1 MAGRP
6 ATISDLFS
14 PMNSIK
20 TCMDSHGSA
29 IEESV
34 MQVNESVLHCAGKLS
49 ATNKLF
55 KSAAKSMEKTVIDS
69 MKDLNSAMQKQVVAG
84 ASSAAG
90 IASSISSSINDSVSS
105 VMDGLIGIGRQLS
118 EIGKL
123 TRLIEGHVDPVK
135 SMAYQMK
142 NKMKTVLNPFAADT
156 SEKKVK
162 PSKLKAP
169 DVSGGKGAGDLAKS
183 LAEAAKIIDG
193 ISYPRA
199 IMTKIKA
206 KKIIGGLLDVFSD
219 NEKRMSPAQMK
230 SYMAKARQL
239 SLISDDIAETAANMS
254 VVTPV
259 APFAVIGAKL
269 SKKLIKEMLLAVK
282 PLSATKNLAKV
293 ELGATSL
300 RKISESVLKFA
311 ASMSLMAVLA
321 IPAMVGAA
329 GAYVLIKESLWLF
342 KRIGKATV
350 TQSVVKAA
358 FNLRLI
364 GESVLMFSASMA
376 LMSIL
381 AVPAMAGTAAAF
393 LIMKA
398 STALFK
404 RIGSQKDSAG
414 IRNAA
419 LNIEL
424 MCLSTIAFTLTL
436 LATTMIMKH
445 IIFGG
450 GEGFDAQNPIALGSS
465 VIVFGAMVGAAMVY
479 KKVLGK
485 KTTTDAVMRGSFAVM
500 LMSASFITFSLS
512 LLVSCMMTKAIV
524 GNSMSNGKFDVEDI
538 AAVAPIAPVFLLML
552 GSYMLYKQI
561 GKDDNTRKVMNGGL
575 AVVMMAVGF
584 AAFSAAF
591 WVSHQLM
598 KDIVGNWDAKK
609 DPWALVMDVA
619 VLGLMLVSFKFYQK
633 IGKDDNTRKVMN
645 GGLATIMMAT
655 GLVAFSAALWLSDKM
670 VGDMW
675 KTGNGK
681 FDFISMMT
689 NVAVIGMM
697 YLSLLVF
704 NQVGNN
710 FTNVA
715 KGTGGVVLMAAGVAA
730 FGFGMGFFVDSVKGA
745 SAGDLI
751 AMPLLL
757 GAFALEFAIMG
768 GFAVEIALGS
778 AAALA
783 MAVGIGA
790 FGYGVG
796 FYVESMKGTDWGDVG
811 RMAALIGIF
820 AVEFGLIGI
829 PVVAAVVAMGS
840 AAVLTMSGAIIA
852 FGYAMEEFIKPIS
865 KVDFETVKNAGET
878 IGAMGLEFAKV
889 GSPIVAPFVLA
900 GAGVMV
906 VAAGAVAALAG
917 GMKTWAETEMDADKL
932 DLLCVS
938 IDRIKL
944 AFQGN
949 PEGKKGEGGFFKKL
963 GNAVSG
969 ALAAPFDM
977 ASVTLSAS
985 ALVVAGGA
993 IKSLSWGIKEWAGA
1007 GLDDIDR
1014 LDLLCASIDRIKLAF
1029 QGNPTGTKEEN
1040 KGFFAKLKT
1049 NMSGALDAPF
1059 DLGKMTMTASALAI
1073 AGTAMK
1079 SLSKGLKEWDN
1090 AGVDLDSVNGLITVI
1105 IKIRDVFGQMG
1116 EKRGGEKSSL
1126 LKKTIGV
1133 DLSSFEMTDV
1143 ERGVRSV
1150 RRMGNALVSISK
1162 GLVEFKEGIGSK
1174 FKDSKFMEDF
1184 SVSVANVVAGLSDAF
1199 ARVAS
1204 DKNAVQDKT
1213 REASTWFGRLFQDL
1227 TINTFGPGSKNRV
1240 EMGIKSVKDLGKT
1253 IKDIAEGMKEFK
1265 DIVPNGKSSFITDVA
1280 AGISALLTGIQE
1292 PLVAFGTTDESFS
1305 AAAAQMS
1312 AKAAQYGM
1320 AMSSVHD
1327 ISAQT
1332 MNFEHHKVDVANG
1345 MKNIGQIG
1353 DLVKGLA
1360 EGVKILADAKLT
1372 KDLGKAGIVDAEFNV
1387 SDGASGMIGNIQ
1399 KLVCSQ
1405 VGIFIN
1411 LGKKI
1416 QEVGVFDDLQ
1426 DEVVQDIRRG
1436 GKKVTNRVVRVSKG
1450 KKSYLG
1456 VAVEAAAGIGGVI
1469 SGLAEGFKAMNEAFP
1484 TDEEMVLGVARVSK
1498 AVVAIM
1504 AGFSTIGYALKN
1516 GGGPYAP
1523 EVPPEFKGVF
1533 PNVPGTITNLLYA
1546 GTNTYETA
1554 TKCITTVVDGFNK
1567 SIQPLVDK
1575 KSAVNEFAANAN
1587 NYMESVIDLMGMTSV
1602 LSTHEDGYTV
1612 KSFQKSK
1619 GLIYTLTAFNGEIA
1633 KSSADNS
1640 GKISDTLD
1648 ALNKSMPVLSGIKK
1662 SSADSFVGFA
1672 TQLTKGINTLAG
1684 ANTNIDKST
1693 KFVTTLHN
1701 AVKANVFDNISKNTA
1716 SIANSINS
1724 IDNDIFEPYAK
1735 MIDALGKMTDK
1746 HSEFVRMQK
1755 ELYELLKKIIEEINK
1770 AGKSDATPAS
1780 TGSAA
1785 TGSAPSNPAPKN
1797 PAPQQRQTVIARLDR
1812 SSVTL
1817 EAGTFLDDLARLIA
1831 QYKNN

>member
-1 MAGRP
+1 MAGKP

-20 TCMDSHGSA
+20 TCMDSHGYA
-29 IEESV
+29 IEEKV

-69 MKDLNSAMQKQVVAG
+69 MKDLNNAMQKHVIG
-84 ASSAAG
+84 AASTAG
-90 IASSISSSINDSVSS
+90 IGSLISSSINDSVSS
-105 VMDGLIGIGRQLS
+105 VMDGLIGIGQQLS

-123 TRLIEGHVDPVK
+123 TKLIEEHVDPVK

-142 NKMKTVLNPFAADT
+142 TKMSAAMNPFATHT
-156 SEKKVK
+156 SEKKEK
-162 PSKLKAP
+162 PSKLNAP
-169 DVSGGKGAGDLAKS
+169 DVSGGKGLGELAKS

-193 ISYPRA
+193 ISYPKA
-199 IMTKIKA
+199 IMIKIKA
-206 KKIIGGLLDVFSD
+206 KKIIGGLLDIFSD
-219 NEKRMSPAQMK
+219 NEKRTSPAQMK
-230 SYMAKARQL
+230 SYMTKAKQL
-239 SLISDDIAETAANMS
+239 SLISDGIAEIAAK
-254 VVTPV
+254 VGAVTPI
-259 APFAVIGAKL
+259 APAVIGAKL
-269 SKKLIKEMLLAVK
+269 SKKLIKEILLAVK

-293 ELGATSL
+293 ELGAMSL

-311 ASMSLMAVLA
+311 ASMALMTVLA
-321 IPAMVGAA
+321 IPAMIGAA
-329 GAYVLIKESLWLF
+329 GAYLVIKESLWLF
-342 KRIGKATV
+342 KKIGKATV
-350 TQSVVKAA
+350 TQSVVKAT
-358 FNLRLI
+358 FNLKLI
-364 GESVLMFSASMA
+364 AESVLMFSASMA

-381 AVPAMAGTAAAF
+381 AVPAMVGTAAAF

-404 RIGSQKDSAG
+404 RIGSQKDSVG

-436 LATTMIMKH
+436 LATTMIMKY

-450 GEGFDAQNPIALGSS
+450 GKGFDATNMVALGSN
-465 VIVFGAMVGAAMVY
+465 VIVFGAMIGAAMVY
-479 KKVLGK
+479 KEVLGK
-485 KTTTDAVMRGSFAVM
+485 KTTSDAVMRGSFAVM
-500 LMSASFITFSLS
+500 LMSASFVTFSLS
-512 LLVSCMMTKAIV
+512 LLVSYMITKAIV

-538 AAVAPIAPVFLLML
+538 AAVASIAPMFLLML

-561 GKDDNTRKVMNGGL
+561 GKDDNTKKVMNGTL

-584 AAFSAAF
+584 LAFSAALL
-591 WVSHQLM
+591 VSHQLM
-598 KDIVGNWDAKK
+598 KNIVGNWDAKK
-609 DPWALVMDVA
+609 DPLALVMDVA
-619 VLGLMLVSFKFYQK
+619 VLGLMLVSFKFYQR

-645 GGLATIMMAT
+645 GGLATITMAVSF
-655 GLVAFSAALWLSDKM
+655 VAFSAALWISDKM
-670 VGDMW
+670 IGDMW
-675 KTGNGK
+675 KTDNGK
-681 FDFISMMT
+681 FDFISMIT
-689 NVAVIGMM
+689 SVAVVGMM

-704 NQVGNN
+704 KQVGNN
-710 FTNVA
+710 FANVA
-715 KGTGGVVLMAAGVAA
+715 KGAGGVALMAVGVAA
-730 FGFGMGFFVDSVKGA
+730 FGFGIGFFVDSVKGA
-745 SAGDLI
+745 SAGDLL

-757 GAFALEFAIMG
+757 AAFGLEFAILG
-768 GFAVEIALGS
+768 NLITEVALGS
-778 AAALA
+778 AAVLA
-783 MAVGIGA
+783 MSVAVGV
-790 FGYGVG
+790 FGFAVG
-796 FYVESMKGTDWGDVG
+796 FYVDSIKGASWGDIG
-811 RMAALIGIF
+811 KMAALIGIF
-820 AVEFGLIGI
+820 GLEFALLGI
-829 PVVAAVVAMGS
+829 PMVAAAVAIGSVAVITMS
-840 AAVLTMSGAIIA
+840 AAIVA
-852 FGYAMEEFIKPIS
+852 FGFSMERFIEPVQKI
-865 KVDFETVKNAGET
+865 DFETVKRMVT
-878 IGAMGLEFAKV
+878 LIGALGLEFAMI
-889 GSPIVAPFVLA
+889 GAPIVAPFITIGA
-900 GAGVMV
+900 GAMI

-917 GMKTWAETEMDADKL
+917 GMKIWAETEMDADKL

-949 PEGKKGEGGFFKKL
+949 PEGKKEEGGFFKKL
-963 GNAVSG
+963 GNSISG
-969 ALAAPFDM
+969 ALTAPFDM
-977 ASVTLSAS
+977 ASVTLSAA
-985 ALVVAGGA
+985 ALVVAGSA
-993 IKSLSWGIKEWAGA
+993 IKSLSLGIKEWTSV
-1007 GLDDIDR
+1007 GLNNIDQ

-1029 QGNPTGTKEEN
+1029 QGNPTGSKEEN
-1040 KGFFAKLKT
+1040 KDFFAKLKT
-1049 NMSGALDAPF
+1049 NISGALDAPF
-1059 DLGKMTMTASALAI
+1059 DLAKMTITASALVI
-1073 AGTAMK
+1073 AGKAIK
-1079 SLSKGLKEWDN
+1079 SLSKGLQEWDN

-1116 EKRGGEKSSL
+1116 EKKGGEKSSL
-1126 LKKTIGV
+1126 LKKIIGV

-1143 ERGVRSV
+1143 ERGARSV
-1150 RRMGNALVSISK
+1150 RKMGNSLVSISK

-1174 FKDSKFMEDF
+1174 FKDSKFMKDF
-1184 SVSVANVVAGLSDAF
+1184 SLSVANVVGGLSDAF

-1204 DKNAVQDKT
+1204 DKNTVQNKT
-1213 REASTWFGRLFQDL
+1213 KEASTWFGRLFQDL

-1265 DIVPNGKSSFITDVA
+1265 DIVPNGKNSFITDVA
-1280 AGISALLTGIQE
+1280 AGISALLTGLQE
-1292 PLVAFGTTDESFS
+1292 PLIAFGTTDETFS
-1305 AAAAQMS
+1305 AAAAHLS

-1320 AMSSVHD
+1320 AMAGVHD

-1332 MNFEHHKVDVANG
+1332 INFEHHKVDVANG

-1372 KDLGKAGIVDAEFNV
+1372 KDLGKAGIVDAEFNI
-1387 SDGASGMIGNIQ
+1387 SDDASGMIGNIQ

-1426 DEVVQDIRRG
+1426 DEIVQDIRRG
-1436 GKKVTNRVVRVSKG
+1436 GKKVTNKVVRVSKG

-1469 SGLAEGFKAMNEAFP
+1469 YGLAEGFKAMNETFP
-1484 TDEEMVLGVARVSK
+1484 SDEEMVLGVARVTK
-1498 AVVAIM
+1498 AIVAIM

-1516 GGGPYAP
+1516 GGGEYVPS
-1523 EVPPEFKGVF
+1523 VPPEFKGVF

-1546 GTNTYETA
+1546 GTSTYETA
-1554 TKCITTVVDGFNK
+1554 TRGITTVVDGFNK

-1575 KSAVNEFAANAN
+1575 KSVVNEFVTNAN
-1587 NYMESVIDLMGMTSV
+1587 DYMESIINMMGMTSV

-1612 KSFQKSK
+1612 KTFQKSK
-1619 GLIYTLTAFNGEIA
+1619 GVVYTLTAFNEEIA
-1633 KSSADNS
+1633 KSSAKNS
-1640 GKISDTLD
+1640 DKILDTLNT
-1648 ALNKSMPVLSGIKK
+1648 LNKAMPTLSGIKR
-1662 SSADSFVGFA
+1662 SGADSFVAFA

-1716 SIANSINS
+1716 SIAQSINS

-1770 AGKSDATPAS
+1770 AGNDATPAS
-1780 TGSAA
+1780 VGS
-1785 TGSAPSNPAPKN
+1785 TTVGSTPVSPTPKN
-1797 PAPQQRQTVIARLDR
+1797 PTPQQKQTVIAKLDR